1 MNAPPLQLDPGL
13 LEKAK
18 DLRLFAQSLVCG
30 FVDGLHRSPFPGA
43 GQEFASFRSYVPG
56 DPLKLV
62 DWKAW
67 GRSDSLFVRQFDDD
81 TNTRCHLFL
90 DVSRSMDFGE
100 GSANKFAYARV
111 LVAVLSTI
119 MEGQHDAPG
128 LALLGSNEDS
138 LEARW
143 FPPSSRSDHVD
154 HLIGKLGELQADG
167 LRRDLPRV
175 WEILNDCET
184 RSISI
189 LISDSLFPLESLR
202 EFLHQLRIRRQE
214 ILFFHLLSP
223 QEIDPELA
231 DDIVLVDSETGRE
244 LSVDGSAIAG
254 PYAEDLQRWFAGIE
268 SVCHEVEADYCRLVT
283 DQPLDVGLMRY
294 FELRQRTGL

>member
-30 FVDGLHRSPFPGA
+30 FVDGIHRSPFPGA

-100 GSANKFAYARV
+100 GAANKFAYARI
-111 LVAVLSTI
+111 LTAVLSTI

-167 LRRDLPRV
+167 LRRDLPKV

-223 QEIDPELA
+223 QEVDPELE

-294 FELRQRTGL
+294 FELRQRTGS